1 MSITKT
7 SLAVIV
13 LSVFALQSCV
23 ESSHKTSQQ
32 EEKQVAVDSTAATS
46 ANKGELINVGN
57 ELFSIPS
64 PLQTA
69 LLIESSG
76 ADYDPTL
83 ANSVQNLNNYVT
95 DFDKSLVMGIYGA
108 DLAYATIFRKNQ
120 EAITYLGAVEK
131 LANELNLTNAID
143 KSVIKRFSKNISHRD
158 SMLMLSSIFF
168 RSSDIY
174 LKENE
179 REQDAALI
187 LIGGWVEGVYLA
199 YNSVESNDAIK
210 QRLAEQ
216 KITLES
222 ILNLVESLQQSE
234 QVEKLTASLK
244 ELQTQFDQVESTYE
258 YQRPEVNAEQKHT
271 TLKGSTTFNMTD
283 EQLDIIGT
291 QIESIRNNIVG

>member
-7 SLAVIV
+7 NLAVIL

-23 ESSHKTSQQ
+23 ESSEQTDRGANK
-32 EEKQVAVDSTAATS
+32 VAIDSTGLDS
-46 ANKGELINVGN
+46 PNKSELINVGT

-64 PLQTA
+64 PLETA

-83 ANSVQNLNNYVT
+83 PNSVQNLNNYVT

-143 KSVIKRFSKNISHRD
+143 KSIIKRFSKNISHRD

-187 LIGGWVEGVYLA
+187 LIGGWIEGVYLA
-199 YNSVESNDAIK
+199 YNSVESNDAVK

-216 KITLES
+216 KITLAS
-222 ILNLVESLQQSE
+222 ILNLTTSIEQNEQIQKLSTSLE
-234 QVEKLTASLK
+234 ELKL
-244 ELQTQFDQVESTYE
+244 QFDKIESTYE

-271 TLKGSTTFNMTD
+271 TLKGTTKFKMTD
-283 EQLDIIGT
+283 EVLNQIGT